1 MSNMTLGTLQDLITR
16 ADEQGGIFDSK
27 NNVGIIV
34 LVNGKEVPVTEIN
47 WYIDQEMVDGKVV
60 GKKVQLAFEV
70 QSNDG
75 Q

>member
-1 MSNMTLGTLQDLITR
+1 MSNMTLGTLQDVISK
-16 ADEQGGIFDSK
+16 AEEHEIFESK

-34 LVNGKEVPVTEIN
+34 MVNGKEVPVTEIN

-70 QSNDG
+70 QSDA
-75 Q
+75 